1 MTPWYGVVLEVKNIG
16 GVLEFKGNP
25 SQLIRTREDGHY
37 DGFESP
43 VVQLERNRE
52 LLNDWLKS
60 RNIHI
65 PIYGAVVLAYPKQ
78 IVSVPPAKTKLLF
91 PSLIPPFIKS
101 IPQQAKKLDQ
111 ETFHWLSS
119 ELLNHHQ
126 IFIPK
131 PICETY
137 QIPFSDFQKGVRC
150 DVCGRIGMIKTPRT
164 WYCPTCKAYDHL
176 AHQRTLFES
185 FLIFK
190 RSITNR
196 ECRDILQIDDIQ
208 VAKRILHNM
217 NWQSQ
222 GTYRNRK
229 YIMDLIQFIE
239 TLTRR
244 K

>member
-1 MTPWYGVVLEVKNIG
+1 MLRKHPLPFENHIFHDFSPSSDEKFQMDTFCLTPWYGVILEVKNIA

-25 SQLIRTREDGHY
+25 PQLIRTREDGHH

-52 LLNDWLKS
+52 LLNDWLRS

-78 IVSVPPAKTKLLF
+78 IVSIPPAKTKLLF

-137 QIPFSDFQKGVRC
+137 QIPFSDFQ
-150 DVCGRIGMIKTPRT
+150 IG
-164 WYCPTCKAYDHL
+164 
-176 AHQRTLFES
+176 
-185 FLIFK
+185 
-190 RSITNR
+190 
-196 ECRDILQIDDIQ
+196 
-208 VAKRILHNM
+208 
-217 NWQSQ
+217 
-222 GTYRNRK
+222 
-229 YIMDLIQFIE
+229 
-239 TLTRR
+239 
-244 K
+244 